1 MTDYLFAHPG
11 FLCGMARALDLGD
24 TLTEYNR
31 SLSEEEADFIAME
44 SDWMA
49 VGDDIR
55 NAIGALDAETET
67 TSE

>member
-1 MTDYLFAHPG
+1 LIS
-11 FLCGMARALDLGD
+11 
-24 TLTEYNR
+24 YNR
-31 SLSEEEADFIAME
+31 SLSEQEADFIAME